1 MCNVILK
8 YFALA
13 WRTEIHSYTK
23 KIIHGK
29 YQKKKIW
36 LFEKNFLR
44 RVKKEYLVEE
54 GIGKLYSSKWLIKSW
69 KSKHL
74 YGDEQKGINAGQKR
88 NALQQEEMSCSGI
101 INARAA
107 MWWRF
112 LIKETEF
119 LHYMTTL
126 ICLQILKERRFLL
139 IT

>member
-44 RVKKEYLVEE
+44 VSRFRFYNTLYICFNVYGKHSLYEIRYRILWWIPIVHIALLIVNLFLVLSVYIHTVTCYTLYLSQVSCTVAR
-54 GIGKLYSSKWLIKSW
+54 GNPPFSILNFSRIHYLRSKWI
-69 KSKHL
+69 
-74 YGDEQKGINAGQKR
+74 Y
-88 NALQQEEMSCSGI
+88 
-101 INARAA
+101 
-107 MWWRF
+107 
-112 LIKETEF
+112 
-119 LHYMTTL
+119 
-126 ICLQILKERRFLL
+126 
-139 IT
+139 

>member
-74 YGDEQKGINAGQKR
+74 SIGR
-88 NALQQEEMSCSGI
+88 FMEMS
-101 INARAA
+101 R
-107 MWWRF
+107 
-112 LIKETEF
+112 KELMLVKREMHF
-119 LHYMTTL
+119 NKKKCHALEL
-126 ICLQILKERRFLL
+126 
-139 IT
+139 